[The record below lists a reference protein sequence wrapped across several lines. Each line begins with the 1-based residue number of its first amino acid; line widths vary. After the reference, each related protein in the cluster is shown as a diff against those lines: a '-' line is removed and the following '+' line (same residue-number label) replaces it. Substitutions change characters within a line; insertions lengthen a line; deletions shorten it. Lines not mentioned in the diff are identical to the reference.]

1 MVHIVDIPFV
11 SRPKGFSSQEIN
23 HLKDPSVPIATKKEM
38 VKALAEAS
46 EASWEAILDMDS
58 TKLGKAL
65 SDTMAAW
72 GVMLPYTVDPYLG
85 KDAEKSEQLK
95 AFVAK
100 YAAPH
105 TKGCLFSGAGG
116 GFLMVISDTPV
127 ENGMNI
133 IVNNDPVCLP
143 TKSAT
148 IEEARAAPKCGPP
161 PSRPPWGESTPWH
174 LDIAGRP
181 FAAAA
186 SSPPSTLAL
195 VGATAAALV
204 AGVVIGQKLRR

>member
-1 MVHIVDIPFV
+1 MDIPFV
-11 SRPKGFSSQEIN
+11 SRPKGYSSQEIN
-23 HLKDPSVPIATKKEM
+23 HLKDPSVPIARKQAM

-46 EASWEAILDMDS
+46 EASWEAILEMDS

-65 SDTMAAW
+65 SDTMTAW

-85 KDAEKSEQLK
+85 KDAEKSKQLR

-100 YAAPH
+100 YSAPH

-127 ENGMNI
+127 ENGVNI
-133 IVNNDPVCLP
+133 TVNNDPICMP

-148 IEEARAAPKCGPP
+148 LEEAHAAPKCGPP
-161 PSRPPWGESTPWH
+161 PASPPWGVTTPWH
-174 LDIAGRP
+174 LDITGSP
-181 FAAAA
+181 FPPATSSVSTATILGAAAA
-186 SSPPSTLAL
+186 ALAAGIMIGKTLS
-195 VGATAAALV
+195 
-204 AGVVIGQKLRR
+204 QR